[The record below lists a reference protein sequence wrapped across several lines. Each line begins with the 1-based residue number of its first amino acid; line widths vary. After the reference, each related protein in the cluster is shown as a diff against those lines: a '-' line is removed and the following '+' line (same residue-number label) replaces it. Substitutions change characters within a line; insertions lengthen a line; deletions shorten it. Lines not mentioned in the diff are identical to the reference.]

1 METESLCEQLGI
13 PKPVRR
19 KIKARDFNHVLGTK
33 AHLLLES
40 EVGPLDSPEWHLNLA
55 PTEGE
60 IRCPNCGNAHRNPA
74 LVLCYRVCHHCLF
87 VLREPDEISNE
98 QRHGVQ
104 ILAASY
110 GHPSDPRLAVDAAA
124 VLQEMVA
131 SVQHERLC
139 VLTSDNLERLFGTD
153 PCPRQRKVL
162 RIRYAIDGRRGEV
175 AAFESTGSCH
185 LQKDLYLVRSRTM
198 PLMTIL
204 KATYGHPRGV
214 IKGRGA
220 FDVTETLQYRV
231 DSTAGRYCAISR
243 CEDLTEVFGEPAQG
257 RAKQLVIEYEIAG
270 KAGELYEYE
279 NGGRLA
285 KAINLDAAP
294 SMAPQII
301 IEAATYGWTA
311 SSLAER
317 KRLVQKQMF
326 DCEML
331 QSRRSMGLPLSAD
344 ESKRLRELPAV
355 RATLVTLDDVELAHV
370 DVAEILQRRV
380 EVAGGHILFLGGRKS
395 DVPEWARA
403 ELANKESVGIDLKV
417 VDDLNANFGNPAPG
431 RAKLL
436 EIKYY
441 IVGHDADC
449 RTEAPETTSSGF
461 ESNFIKQG
469 RGKLVSIIDDD
480 PEGRGT
486 MDTTLILGI
495 PTTLPCIEVAYASY
509 GHPAD
514 PSQLRDVTA
523 QVQRVVNTHGG
534 RRIYISAETDLHH
547 LFSEDDPC
555 QGARKKLTI
564 RYVVRGFRGCCRVD
578 ESPMNHLRTNVAIG
592 FLSNDADPFKPTAR
606 RPYRDESIERN
617 MRLRL
622 PPGRA
627 HLASPYSHLGRG
639 FT

>member
-1 METESLCEQLGI
+1 MDTESLCEQLGI
-13 PKPVRR
+13 LKPLRH
-19 KIKARDFNHVLGTK
+19 KIKPRDINHVLGTK
-33 AHLLLES
+33 AHLSLES

-55 PTEGE
+55 PSEGE

-74 LVLCYRVCHHCLF
+74 LVMCYRVCHHCLF
-87 VLREPDEISNE
+87 VLREPDDIPNE

-110 GHPSDPRLAVDAAA
+110 GHPSDPRLAVDVAG
-124 VLQEMVA
+124 VLRQMVA
-131 SVQHERLC
+131 SVHHERLC
-139 VLTSDNLERLFGTD
+139 VLTGDNLGRLFGTD
-153 PCPRQRKVL
+153 PCPEQRKVL

-175 AAFESTGSCH
+175 AAFESAKTPLH
-185 LQKDLYLVRSRTM
+185 LQKDLYLVRLRTM

-257 RAKQLVIEYEIAG
+257 RAKQLVIDYEIAG

-279 NGGRLA
+279 NAGRLA

-317 KRLVQKQMF
+317 KRLVQKQLF

-331 QSRRSMGLPLSAD
+331 QSRRSMGLPLSTE

-355 RATLVTLDDVELAHV
+355 RATLATLDDVQLAHV
-370 DVAEILQRRV
+370 DVAGVLQRRI
-380 EVAGGHILFLGGRKS
+380 EASGGHILFLGGRKS
-395 DVPEWARA
+395 DIPEWARA
-403 ELANKESVGIDLKV
+403 ALANRESVKA
-417 VDDLNANFGNPAPG
+417 VDDLNVIFGNPAPG

-436 EIKYY
+436 EIQYY
-441 IVGHDADC
+441 IIGHDADC

-461 ESNFIKQG
+461 ESNFIKQR
-469 RGKLVSIIDDD
+469 RGKLVSVIDDD
-480 PEGRGT
+480 PKGRGT
-486 MDTTLILGI
+486 MATSLILGI

-534 RRIYISAETDLHH
+534 RRIYISADTDLHH
-547 LFSEDDPC
+547 LFSSDEDPC

-564 RYVVRGFRGCCRVD
+564 RYVVRGFRGRCRVD
-578 ESPMNHLRTNVAIG
+578 EAPMNHLRTDVAIG
-592 FLSNDADPFKPTAR
+592 FVTKDADPFKPTAR
-606 RPYRDESIERN
+606 RPYRDECIERN

-622 PPGRA
+622 PHT
-627 HLASPYSHLGRG
+627 HLSSPYAHLGRG